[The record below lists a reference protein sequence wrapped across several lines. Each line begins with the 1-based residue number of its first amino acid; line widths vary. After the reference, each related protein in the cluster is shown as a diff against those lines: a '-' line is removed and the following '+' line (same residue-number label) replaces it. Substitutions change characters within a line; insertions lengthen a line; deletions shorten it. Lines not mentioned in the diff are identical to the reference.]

1 VNKYFINNR
10 GFALILVLMVIAIIV
25 VVALDFNS
33 GMRAD
38 FTAAAN
44 VRDGITLR
52 YVAKSGFNC
61 ALAVLAEDAEDNE
74 YDTLQED
81 WANIALMS
89 AGASNL
95 EGFEG
100 IRIAVNISDCS
111 GKLQI
116 NSLGNIN
123 SSVVTR
129 QKALLQRFLSL
140 PEFDLDPDTVTA
152 MVDSIK
158 DWIDKDDE
166 PTGLEGAEDSYY
178 QSQEPPYRCN
188 NGPVETIESLRK
200 VRGFKD
206 IEQKT
211 FDKIVERL
219 SPYGD
224 DGKININTTDRLI
237 LEALAEGIDAELAE
251 EIDDYRREEEN
262 DLSDLSWYTNVPGM
276 GDIKIDDDLITTES
290 AFFEISS
297 NAGIAVEEG
306 KDSLTKH
313 VEGFVERVERE
324 GKKGIDV
331 LCWRVR

>member
-1 VNKYFINNR
+1 MKKHFRNNR
-10 GFALILVLMVIAIIV
+10 GVALILVLMIIAIIV
-25 VVALDFNS
+25 VVTLDFNS
-33 GMRAD
+33 DMRTD

-61 ALAVLAEDAEDNE
+61 ALAVLAKDAEENK

-100 IRIAVNISDCS
+100 IRLAVNISDCS
-111 GKLQI
+111 GKIQI
-116 NSLGNIN
+116 NSLIDNNGQAVQI
-123 SSVVTR
+123 
-129 QKALLQRFLSL
+129 QEDLLRRFLSL

-158 DWIDKDDE
+158 DWIDKDDGT
-166 PTGLEGAEDSYY
+166 TGLEGAEDSYY
-178 QSQEPPYRCN
+178 QSQDPPYACN
-188 NGPVETIESLRK
+188 NGSVRTIASLRK

-219 SPYGD
+219 TPYGD
-224 DGKININTTDRLI
+224 NGKININTADRLI
-237 LEALAEGIDAELAE
+237 LESLAEGIDSDLAGE
-251 EIDDYRREEEN
+251 MDKYRREEEN
-262 DLSDLSWYTNVPGM
+262 DLSDSSWYKKVPGM
-276 GDIKIDDDLITTES
+276 GDIMIYSDLITIES
-290 AFFEISS
+290 TIFEVSGK
-297 NAGIAVEEG
+297 AGIAVGEG
-306 KDSLTKH
+306 KVSLTKH
-313 VEGFVERVERE
+313 VAGFVERVEKD

-331 LCWRVR
+331 LLWRVR

>member
-1 VNKYFINNR
+1 MNKYFINNR
-10 GFALILVLMVIAIIV
+10 GVALILVLMVMAIIV

-33 GMRAD
+33 DMRAD

-44 VRDGITLR
+44 MRDGTTLR

-61 ALAVLAEDAEDNE
+61 ALAVLVEDAEENE

-89 AGASNL
+89 SEASNL
-95 EGFEG
+95 EGLEDV
-100 IRIAVNISDCS
+100 RLKVSISDSS
-111 GKLQI
+111 GKIQI
-116 NSLGNIN
+116 NSLVDKNN
-123 SSVVTR
+123 TVVTI
-129 QKALLQRFLSL
+129 QKDLLQRFLSL
-140 PEFDLDPDTVTA
+140 PEFDLDAEVVAA

-188 NGPVETIESLRK
+188 NGPVQTIASLRK

-211 FDKIVERL
+211 FDKIVKHL
-219 SPYGD
+219 TPYGK
-224 DGKININTTDRLI
+224 GAININTADRLI
-237 LEALAEGIDAELAE
+237 LEALAEGINAELAE
-251 EIDDYRREEEN
+251 AIDDYRLEEDN
-262 DLSDLSWYTNVPGM
+262 DLSDLLWYTNVTGM

-290 AFFEISS
+290 AFFEIFSS
-297 NAGIAVEEG
+297 AGIAVEAG

-324 GKKGIDV
+324 GKKEIDV
-331 LCWRVR
+331 LCCRVR

>member
-1 VNKYFINNR
+1 MNKYFINNR
-10 GFALILVLMVIAIIV
+10 GVALILVLMVIAIIV

-61 ALAVLAEDAEDNE
+61 ALAGLAEDAEDNE

-100 IRIAVNISDCS
+100 IRIAVNISDSS
-111 GKLQI
+111 GKIQI
-116 NSLGNIN
+116 NSLVDKNN
-123 SSVVTR
+123 NVVTI
-129 QKALLQRFLSL
+129 QKDLLRRFLSL
-140 PEFDLDPDTVTA
+140 PEFDLDAETVTA

-178 QSQEPPYRCN
+178 QSQDPPYRCN
-188 NGPVETIESLRK
+188 NGPVETIASLRK

-211 FDKIVERL
+211 FNKIVEYL
-219 SPYGD
+219 TPYGK
-224 DGKININTTDRLI
+224 GEININTADRLI

-251 EIDDYRREEEN
+251 EIDNYRREEEN
-262 DLSDLSWYTNVPGM
+262 DLSDLLWYTNVTGM
-276 GDIKIDDDLITTES
+276 GDIKIDEDLITTES
-290 AFFEISS
+290 AVFEISS

-331 LCWRVR
+331 LCCRVR

>member
-1 VNKYFINNR
+1 MNKYFINNR
-10 GFALILVLMVIAIIV
+10 GVALILVLMVIAIIV

-33 GMRAD
+33 DMRSD

-89 AGASNL
+89 AGASTL

-111 GKLQI
+111 GKIQI

-129 QKALLQRFLSL
+129 QKDLLQRFFSL
-140 PEFDLDPDTVTA
+140 PAFDIDSDTVTA

-178 QSQEPPYRCN
+178 QSQEPSYRCN
-188 NGPVETIESLRK
+188 NGPVQTIASLRK

-211 FDKIVERL
+211 FNKIVERL
-219 SPYGD
+219 TPYG

-237 LEALAEGIDAELAE
+237 LEALAEGMDAELAE

-262 DLSDLSWYTNVPGM
+262 DLSDLLWYTNVPGM
-276 GDIKIDDDLITTES
+276 GDIRIDEDLITTES

-297 NAGIAVEEG
+297 DAGIAVEEG

-313 VEGFVERVERE
+313 VKGCVERVKRE

-331 LCWRVR
+331 LCWRVE

>member
-1 VNKYFINNR
+1 MKKHFRNNR
-10 GFALILVLMVIAIIV
+10 GVALILVLMIIAIIV
-25 VVALDFNS
+25 VVTLDFNS
-33 GMRAD
+33 DMRTD

-44 VRDGITLR
+44 VRDGISLR

-61 ALAVLAEDAEDNE
+61 ALAVLAEDFEENP
-74 YDTLQED
+74 YDTLHED
-81 WANIALMS
+81 WAKSALLS

-100 IRIAVNISDCS
+100 IRLAVNISDCS
-111 GKLQI
+111 GKIQI
-116 NSLGNIN
+116 NSLGNMN
-123 SSVVTR
+123 SNVVTR
-129 QKALLQRFLSL
+129 QQDLLQRFFSL

-166 PTGLEGAEDSYY
+166 LTGLEGAEDSYY
-178 QSQEPPYRCN
+178 QSQDPPCACN
-188 NGPVETIESLRK
+188 NGPVQTISSLRK

-219 SPYGD
+219 TPYGD
-224 DGKININTTDRLI
+224 DGKVNINTADRLI
-237 LEALAEGIDAELAE
+237 LEALAGGIDAELVEA
-251 EIDDYRREEEN
+251 INDYRLEEEN

-276 GDIKIDDDLITTES
+276 GAITIDDNLITTES
-290 AFFEISS
+290 LFFEISS
-297 NAGIAVEEG
+297 NAGLAVGEG
-306 KDSLTKH
+306 KIALTKH
-313 VEGFVERVERE
+313 VEGFVERVKRD

-331 LCWRVR
+331 LCWRVE